1 MKIIELERENL
12 NKEFFENVLFFM
24 IAEGGAMGE
33 PGAIKFIK
41 TDGNLY
47 HLNYVFGD
55 FKIEEVLVAFPVL
68 GECDF
73 GMFGMDKEP
82 FEWRKLVGLVLS
94 LTGVAIFQWK

>member
-47 HLNYVFGD
+47 HLNY
-55 FKIEEVLVAFPVL
+55 
-68 GECDF
+68 
-73 GMFGMDKEP
+73 
-82 FEWRKLVGLVLS
+82 R
-94 LTGVAIFQWK
+94 